1 MAKVDVKVV
10 MLGKEFCGKTS
21 LVERFLNERFSGENK
36 YQSTIGAAYGARKMT
51 VGRKEVVLGVWD
63 TAGSE
68 RYESMARMYYR
79 GAKAAVVCYA
89 VNDEESWEKL
99 KFWIAELKKMEEK
112 CRIYMCATKTDL
124 LNGNNKNRVIDY
136 HNTTDFCE
144 EINAKL
150 YETSSKSGEN
160 IVEMFQEIANDYVN
174 NQDEPDFHDFNQTKL
189 EPSKSTSSCCGGGG

>member
-10 MLGKEFCGKTS
+10 MLGKEYSGKTS
-21 LVERFLNERFSGENK
+21 LVERFLNERFVGENK
-36 YQSTIGAAYGARKMT
+36 YQSTIGAAYGAKKLS
-51 VGRKEVVLGVWD
+51 VDGREVVVGVWD

-68 RYESMARMYYR
+68 RYESMVRMYYR

-99 KFWIAELKKMEEK
+99 KFWINELKKMEEH
-112 CRIYMCATKTDL
+112 CRIYICATKTDL

-136 HNTTDFCE
+136 HNTTDYCE

-150 YETSSKSGEN
+150 FETSSKSGAN
-160 IVEMFQEIANDYVN
+160 IGELFQEIANDYVEN
-174 NQDEPDFHDFNQTKL
+174 ADETDLHDFNASKL
-189 EPSKSTSSCCGGGG
+189 ESNKPKNSCCGGRS